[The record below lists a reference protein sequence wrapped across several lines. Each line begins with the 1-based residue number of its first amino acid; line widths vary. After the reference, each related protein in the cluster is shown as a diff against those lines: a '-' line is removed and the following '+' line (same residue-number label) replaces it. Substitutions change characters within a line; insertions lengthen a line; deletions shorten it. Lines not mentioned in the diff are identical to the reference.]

1 MQQNRRTFVGATTGF
16 LAAALYP
23 KQAFSFADVNLPS
36 PNFTFD
42 EANPPFMAGV
52 RPFRTGTFRLEGEV
66 INDRLIVHNYGH
78 GGAGIT
84 MSWGSAL
91 EANDLVTDWRREHE
105 VDTVAVLGAGVIGL
119 TAATVLQKSGLNVKI
134 YAKGFQ
140 RETTSF
146 VAGGQFAPSHVEYPR
161 TGAGFTRFQRLLA
174 RSYRAH
180 ESRIGLGFGVSRRP
194 NYCWRRSNG
203 LDAVPRDII
212 PEPVYLSRL
221 PFEGHTSSGYVYETL
236 LVEPPLFLKKL
247 EEDLLAAGATIERRQ
262 FVDQADMLSLNEELI
277 VNCTGLGA
285 REVAGDANMIGIK
298 GQLVWLPA
306 QPQLQYL
313 YQDHGYIFPRGDVVV
328 VGGTSERG
336 VETTTPDPA
345 ACRNLLAYAQSTFLG
360 QLESNKPFSQH
371 VSF

>member
-1 MQQNRRTFVGATTGF
+1 MKQNRRAFVGVTSSF

-23 KQAFSFADVNLPS
+23 RRAFSFEQENLPTPDFS
-36 PNFTFD
+36 FD
-42 EANPPFMAGV
+42 ESNPPFMAGV
-52 RPFRTGTFRLEGEV
+52 RPYRTGTYRLEGE
-66 INDRLIVHNYGH
+66 IIDDRLLVHNYGH

-91 EANDLVTDWRREHE
+91 ETGDIVNDWRRERE
-105 VDTVAVLGAGVIGL
+105 VNTVAVLGAGVIGL
-119 TAATVLQKSGLNVKI
+119 TAATVLQSFGLNVKI

-146 VAGGQFAPSHVEYPR
+146 VAGGQFSPSHIEYPR
-161 TGAGFTRFQRLLA
+161 QGAGFSRFQRLLA

-194 NYCWRRSNG
+194 NYCWKRSNG
-203 LDAVPRDII
+203 LDAVPRDIV

-221 PFEGHTSSGYVYETL
+221 PFEGHTTSGYVYQTL
-236 LVEPPLFLKKL
+236 LIEPPLFIKKL
-247 EEDLLAAGATIERRQ
+247 QDDLLAEGATLERRE
-262 FVDQADMLSLNEELI
+262 FSDPRDMLSLNEDVI

-285 REVAGDANMIGIK
+285 REVASDANMIGIK
-298 GQLVWLPA
+298 GQLVWLPP
-306 QPQLQYL
+306 QPHLDYL

-336 VETTTPDPA
+336 VETTTPDPV
-345 ACRNLLAYAQSTFLG
+345 ACRKLLAHAQSTFLG
-360 QLESNKPFSQH
+360 SEA
-371 VSF
+371 VI